1 MPRVA
6 KKEPVK
12 HDKDKII
19 FCRDCKNSSKF
30 IGNGCYCK
38 SKEMRVCACNQHGRK
53 CAYFITK

>member
-19 FCRDCKNSSKF
+19 FCRDCKKL
-30 IGNGCYCK
+30 IPVYR
-38 SKEMRVCACNQHGRK
+38 EWMLL
-53 CAYFITK
+53 